1 MDNPVQRE
9 RVSTLLFYAAIVA
22 LAYLVYRVFEPF
34 LVPLAWAVILV
45 VLFYP
50 MQLKYERKWGRT
62 RSAAINTFAVT
73 CVLIIPALALATMF
87 VHQMIQAASSLAAS
101 YQAGR
106 MNWLND
112 SWQWLAQHAGDSGV
126 DLPSLLQKSGTWLG
140 SNAAELLGNV
150 LSHTAGFLF
159 DLFVTVF
166 AMFFFFRD
174 ADMFMTEIRG
184 LMPFDR
190 EQSER
195 MLARA
200 QELII
205 ATMLTSI
212 IIAAVQG
219 AIGGVAFAIAG
230 IGTAVFW
237 GVMMAFCSLIP
248 VVGSALIWG
257 AAAIWLLADGHWGK
271 AIALVAICGGLM
283 GSVDQFLR
291 PILLSGR
298 TQLNTL
304 FIFISVLG
312 GIAVFGVLGIVL
324 GPVVVAT
331 FAGLLEAY
339 SETSKAS

>member
-1 MDNPVQRE
+1 MDNPAQRE

-50 MQLKYERKWGRT
+50 LQERYERKWGKSR
-62 RSAAINTFAVT
+62 AAALNTFAVT
-73 CVLIIPALALATMF
+73 CVLILPALALGTMF
-87 VHQMIQAASSLAAS
+87 VHQMIQAASGIATA
-101 YQAGR
+101 YQAGK
-106 MNWLND
+106 MDWLND
-112 SWQWLAQHAGDSGV
+112 AWQWLAQHAGESGV
-126 DLPSLLQKSGTWLG
+126 DLPSLLQKAGGWLG
-140 SNAAELLGNV
+140 SNAAEVLGNV

-190 EQSER
+190 AQSDR

-205 ATMLTSI
+205 ATMLTSL

-219 AIGGVAFAIAG
+219 AIGGVGFAIAG

-248 VVGSALIWG
+248 VVGSTLIWG
-257 AAAIWLLADGHWGK
+257 AAAIWLVASGHWGK
-271 AIALVAICGGLM
+271 AIVLVAICGGLM

>member
-1 MDNPVQRE
+1 MANSDQRE
-9 RVSTLLFYAAIVA
+9 QIANLLFYAVLVV

-34 LVPLAWAVILV
+34 LVPLAWAVILA

-50 MQLKYERKWGRT
+50 MQLRFEKKWGRT
-62 RSAAINTFAVT
+62 RAAAVNTFIVT
-73 CVLIIPALALATMF
+73 CVLILPALALGTMF
-87 VHQMIQAASSLAAS
+87 VHQMIQAVSGIATA
-101 YQAGR
+101 YQAGK
-106 MNWLND
+106 MDWLNA
-112 SWQWLAQHAGDSGV
+112 SWEWLAQHAGESGV
-126 DLPSLLQKSGTWLG
+126 DLPSLLQKGGGWLG
-140 SNAAELLGNV
+140 TNAAEVVGNV

-174 ADMFMTEIRG
+174 ADMFMREIRG
-184 LMPFDR
+184 LMPFGR

-195 MLARA
+195 MLERA

-205 ATMLTSI
+205 ATMLTSL
-212 IIAAVQG
+212 IIAAIQG
-219 AIGGVAFAIAG
+219 AIGGVGFAIAG

-248 VVGSALIWG
+248 VVGSTLIWG
-257 AAAIWLLADGHWGK
+257 AATIWLLASGHWGK
-271 AIALVAICGGLM
+271 AIVLVAICGGLM
-283 GSVDQFLR
+283 GTVDQFLR

-331 FAGLLEAY
+331 FSGLLEAY
-339 SETSKAS
+339 SEAAKSN